1 MYVGWVFTIPASNWR
16 GRPENER
23 TCLKRLCLHGYGIDL
38 HMTTPT
44 YLLGWDRPL
53 APSWH
58 HSISTPC
65 PHSNTTGVDQQCT
78 GPLTVPPIHNKCI
91 VSTWDNHLQRL
102 VIPPT
107 VSTWDNYLQRWVIS
121 PYIVCSYTL
130 LIVNCLSADKGIHR
144 CTKHLPTMN
153 QLYCMNPSWML
164 LSICYPT
171 AWIM

>member
-1 MYVGWVFTIPASNWR
+1 MYVGWVFTIPASNWW
-16 GRPENER
+16 GGLENER
-23 TCLKRLCLHGYGIDL
+23 TCLKWLCLHGYGIDL

-58 HSISTPC
+58 HSISTPS

-78 GPLTVPPIHNKCI
+78 GLLTVPPVHNKYT
-91 VSTWDNHLQRL
+91 VSTWDNHLQR
-102 VIPPT
+102 
-107 VSTWDNYLQRWVIS
+107 WVIS
-121 PYIVCSYTL
+121 SYIVCSYTL
-130 LIVNCLSADKGIHR
+130 LIVNCLLADKSIHR
-144 CTKHLPTMN
+144 WVKHLPTMN